1 MKKISLSFF
10 LIASI
15 TGIAV
20 IFPIKESSAV
30 KSYEWL
36 GTPETIDCLISFKS
50 GSSWNAGVTI
60 GADGKIV
67 NASIGGSSTYAPISG
82 KEVVCN
88 GIWGLCSGTD
98 CKPTASSKKL
108 D

>member
-1 MKKISLSFF
+1 MKKLTFSVYLMA
-10 LIASI
+10 LI
-15 TGIAV
+15 TGITL

-36 GTPETIDCLISFKS
+36 GTAETIDCLISFKS

-67 NASIGGSSTYAPISG
+67 SASIGGSSTYEPIPG